1 MQAETHF
8 RLFRGQQRAL
18 GELMMVP
25 IHGTSHYDCLTYPE
39 FSRRL
44 DEDARFHGW
53 FERLLRDV
61 DGIADPEI
69 SNEWLV
75 RTQWALIDLID
86 FLDPARVRL
95 GADYREKYQWT
106 APSPVPSTASSL

>member
-1 MQAETHF
+1 VLPGSPS
-8 RLFRGQQRAL
+8 RRGRHD
-18 GELMMVP
+18 GP
-25 IHGTSHYDCLTYPE
+25 IHDGHGTRIWRDETASLNVCP
-39 FSRRL
+39 RRL
-44 DEDARFHGW
+44 DEDARFLGW

-69 SNEWLV
+69 SNQRLV

-106 APSPVPSTASSL
+106 APSPVPSTASLL